1 MDPVKR
7 GPSKCAEAV
16 VAFLLPR
23 SCREEVLGDLYE
35 RYKSPLQY
43 AADAVFTVPLVIASR
58 IRRNSDPQIVL
69 IEVLTMY
76 LAYWA
81 ATWYVD
87 RSFMWTE
94 SAFLFLAIPA
104 VATMVLF
111 ALWDAYDA
119 SRRKPILCAT
129 LGALFAFVTGAVP
142 LEILVGGVL
151 MIAALVLTIRVMFPR
166 YSNWPQPVTAARVI
180 DPQSL
185 AIVALLWLLYRFRK
199 RN

>member
-7 GPSKCAEAV
+7 GTSKFAEAV

-35 RYKSPLQY
+35 RYRSPLQY
-43 AADAVFTVPLVIASR
+43 AADVARTVPLVITSR
-58 IRRNSDPQIVL
+58 IRRNSDPQIAL

-76 LAYWA
+76 LAYGA
-81 ATWYVD
+81 AAWYVD

-111 ALWDAYDA
+111 ALWDAYAA
-119 SRRKPILCAT
+119 SRRKPLLCAA
-129 LGALFAFVTGAVP
+129 LGALFASGTGAVP
-142 LEILVGGVL
+142 LEILICGVL
-151 MIAALVLTIRVMFPR
+151 MIVVLVLTIRLMFPR
-166 YSNWPQPVTAARVI
+166 FAS
-180 DPQSL
+180 
-185 AIVALLWLLYRFRK
+185 
-199 RN
+199 